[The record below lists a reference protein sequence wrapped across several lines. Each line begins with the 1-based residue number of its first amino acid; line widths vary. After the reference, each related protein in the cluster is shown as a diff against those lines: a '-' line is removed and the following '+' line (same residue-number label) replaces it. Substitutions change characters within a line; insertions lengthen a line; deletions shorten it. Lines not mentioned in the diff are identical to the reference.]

1 MDVNEEQLP
10 PSTRN
15 YFLTKTETIPENLIL
30 FKDINMKISNQNPCN
45 YDLVYFQITN
55 KPSDHTF
62 SNIDIMGENEFQ
74 EQITLATFY
83 KQSNETFGITEILT
97 NSTYLNKM
105 KLKVILRD
113 NPNVLYSYYS
123 NAEESLQWILDISI
137 YIDKD
142 FLLHL
147 YDTEKIPKF
156 LFKIIKENTEKYPNT
171 FNHTK
176 ITTNNS
182 FYSNNQL
189 NKTYKRNQYEYQ
201 KNNVDWMIQHEY
213 NIANDK
219 TYDTFKLPIDYYV
232 YTIPDINIKLISD
245 NEGKILNMDSHNTS
259 IELKGGVLCDEV
271 GLGKT
276 FSMLSLVA
284 EQLEPN
290 NPPTLIICPP
300 RLCAQWIEEMNNTF
314 DFKCKLIRDIRQ
326 FRKCSVEEYNKFDIV
341 ILSYNFILG
350 KSYKTLLEEEPD
362 KNTFLHNF
370 MWERV
375 ILDEGHEY
383 INNNRKKTS
392 QIMSDYLKTVDSK
405 YKWICSGTP
414 FHNSTSF
421 ENIISYVSNIEYNK
435 ELRHETENVINMF
448 FRKNT
453 KESVGEQVSIPKPII
468 TTEFLNMTPLERMIY
483 DSALGDKDKKIEL
496 CNHIM
501 VSDEHITILGNKPMS
516 LEEIHEK
523 MTVDCKNKM
532 EKYTKRQ
539 TNLENELNNLH
550 TNPIENMNIIEEKTA
565 KLEETKAKLKEA
577 TAKYNIFSDLENK
590 IKEEECCPIC
600 MEELDGLT
608 KTLTPC
614 GHLFCSQCINE
625 VHEHSHNSK
634 IKCAMCRFKYDVTES
649 VVIKNEVNEVNEV
662 NEEEEKTG
670 PKLGTK
676 IDHLIK
682 TVKGIIEEDNT
693 KKIIVFS
700 QWDNMLKLIS
710 KIFTEYDISHI
721 FVNGSINTVS
731 AKIRKFKI
739 QNDINVVLMSSD
751 KSPSGLNLTEATTII
766 LLDTLNTSKEESQII
781 EEQAIGRAVRIGQT
795 EKVNVKRFIMRNTV
809 EHDYYVRNIET

>member
-1 MDVNEEQLP
+1 MEIDQSENL
-10 PSTRN
+10 PSTRD
-15 YFLTKTETIPENLIL
+15 YFLTKNEIIPENLIL
-30 FKDINMKISNQNPCN
+30 FKDITMKIRNQNPCN
-45 YDLVYFQITN
+45 YNLVYFQITN
-55 KPSDHTF
+55 KPSCSSY
-62 SNIDIMGENEFQ
+62 SNIDIMGENEFL
-74 EQITLATFY
+74 EQISLATFY
-83 KQSNETFGITEILT
+83 RQSNETFGITEILT

-113 NPNVLYSYYS
+113 NPNVLYSYS
-123 NAEESLQWILDISI
+123 NSMGESLQWTLDISI
-137 YIDKD
+137 YMDKD
-142 FLLHL
+142 FLLQL
-147 YDTEKIPKF
+147 YETEKIPKF
-156 LFKIIKENTEKYPNT
+156 LFKIIKENTEKYSELL
-171 FNHTK
+171 NHTS

-189 NKTYKRNQYEYQ
+189 NKIYKRNQYEYQ
-201 KNNVDWMIQHEY
+201 KNNIDWMIQQEY
-213 NIANDK
+213 NIANNK
-219 TYDTFKLPIDYYV
+219 LYDTFRLPVDNYV
-232 YTIPDINIKLISD
+232 YTIPDINIKLITD
-245 NEGKILNMDSHNTS
+245 NEGYILNMDSHNTS
-259 IELKGGVLCDEV
+259 IKLNGGILCDEV

-284 EQLEPN
+284 EQLESN

-300 RLCAQWIEEMNNTF
+300 RLCIQWIEEMNNTY
-314 DFKCKLIRDIRQ
+314 DFKYKLIRDIRQ
-326 FRKCSVEEYNKFDIV
+326 FRKCTIEEYNANDII
-341 ILSYNFILG
+341 ILSYNFILS
-350 KSYKTLLEEEPD
+350 KSYQTLLEEEPN

-392 QIMSDYLKTVDSK
+392 QAMSDYLKTIDSK
-405 YKWICSGTP
+405 YRWICSGTP
-414 FHNSTSF
+414 FHNNSSF
-421 ENIISYVSNIEYNK
+421 ENIISYVSDLKYDK
-435 ELRHETENVINMF
+435 ELRHEKENIINMF

-453 KESVGEQVSIPKPII
+453 KDSVGEQVSIPKPII
-468 TTEFLNMTPLERMIY
+468 TTEFLNMSPLERMIY
-483 DSALGDKDKKIEL
+483 DSALGNNEKKIEL

-501 VSDEHITILGNKPMS
+501 VSDEHINILGNKPMS

-523 MTVDCKNKM
+523 LTVDCEKKM
-532 EKYTKRQ
+532 EKYKKRQ

-550 TNPIENMNIIEEKTA
+550 TNPIENMSKIEEKTA
-565 KLEETKAKLKEA
+565 KLEETKIKLKES

-634 IKCAMCRFKYDVTES
+634 IKCAMCRFKYDVTET
-649 VVIKNEVNEVNEV
+649 VVIKNEV

-670 PKLGTK
+670 PTLGTK

-682 TVKGIIEEDNT
+682 TVKGIVEEDNT

-795 EKVNVKRFIMRNTV
+795 EQVNVKRFIMRNTV

>member
-1 MDVNEEQLP
+1 MEVNEEQLP

-30 FKDINMKISNQNPCN
+30 FKDITMKIRNENPCN

-55 KPSDHTF
+55 KSSSSSF

-74 EQITLATFY
+74 EQISLATFY
-83 KQSNETFGITEILT
+83 RQSNETFGITEILT

-105 KLKVILRD
+105 KLKIILRD
-113 NPNVLYSYYS
+113 NPSVLYSYS
-123 NAEESLQWILDISI
+123 NEIGESLQWTLDISI

-147 YDTEKIPKF
+147 YETEKIPKF
-156 LFKIIKENTEKYPNT
+156 LFKIIKENTENYSGT
-171 FNHTK
+171 LNHTS

-201 KNNVDWMIQHEY
+201 KNNIDWMIQQEY
-213 NIANDK
+213 NIANNK
-219 TYDTFKLPIDYYV
+219 LYNTYKLPIDNYV
-232 YTIPDINIKLISD
+232 YTIPDINVKLITD
-245 NEGKILNMDSHNTS
+245 KTGYILNMDSHNTS
-259 IELKGGVLCDEV
+259 IKINGGVLCDEV

-276 FSMLSLVA
+276 FSMLSLVV
-284 EQLEPN
+284 EQLGPN

-300 RLCAQWIEEMNNTF
+300 RLCMQWIEEMNNTYE
-314 DFKCKLIRDIRQ
+314 FKYKLIRDIRQ
-326 FRKCSVEEYNKFDIV
+326 FRKCTVEEYNKFDIV
-341 ILSYNFILG
+341 ILSYNFILS
-350 KSYKTLLEEEPD
+350 KSYQTLLENEPD

-370 MWERV
+370 KWERV

-392 QIMSDYLKTVDSK
+392 QAMSDYLKTIDSK
-405 YKWICSGTP
+405 YRWICSGTP
-414 FHNSTSF
+414 FHNDSSF
-421 ENIISYVSNIEYNK
+421 ENIISYISDLEYDK
-435 ELRHETENVINMF
+435 ELRHEKENIINMF

-453 KESVGEQVSIPKPII
+453 KESVGEQVSIPKPVI

-483 DSALGDKDKKIEL
+483 DSALGDNDKKIEL

-501 VSDEHITILGNKPMS
+501 VSDEHINILGNKPMS

-550 TNPIENMNIIEEKTA
+550 TNSIENMNIIEEKTA
-565 KLEETKAKLKEA
+565 KLEETKIKLKEA

-625 VHEHSHNSK
+625 LHGLSHNSK
-634 IKCAMCRFKYDVTES
+634 IKCAMCRFKYDVTET
-649 VVIKNEVNEVNEV
+649 VVIKNEV

-670 PKLGTK
+670 PTLGTK

-682 TVKGIIEEDNT
+682 TVKGIVEEDNT

-710 KIFTEYDISHI
+710 KIFTEYEINHI
-721 FVNGSINTVS
+721 FLNGSINTVS

-795 EKVNVKRFIMRNTV
+795 EQVNVKRFIMRNTV

>member
-1 MDVNEEQLP
+1 MDVMEEHIP
-10 PSTRN
+10 SSTRN
-15 YFLTKTETIPENLIL
+15 YFLTKSEQIPDNLIL
-30 FKDINMKISNQNPCN
+30 FKNITMTIRNSNPCN
-45 YDLVYFQITN
+45 YDLVYFHITN
-55 KPSDHTF
+55 KSGDYTY

-74 EQITLATFY
+74 EQISLATFY
-83 KQSNETFGITEILT
+83 KTSNETFGITEILT

-113 NPNVLYSYYS
+113 NPIVTYGFNDI
-123 NAEESLQWILDISI
+123 ESLQWKLDISI
-137 YIDKD
+137 YMDKD

-147 YDTEKIPKF
+147 YDNEKIPKF
-156 LFKIIKENTEKYPNT
+156 LFKIIKDNAEQYPNSFSHKSINT
-171 FNHTK
+171 D
-176 ITTNNS
+176 NS

-189 NKTYKRNQYEYQ
+189 NKTYKRGQYEYQ
-201 KNNVDWMIQHEY
+201 KNNVDWMIQHEF
-213 NIANDK
+213 NIANNK
-219 TYDTFKLPIDYYV
+219 SYDTYKLPVDNYV
-232 YTIPDINIKLISD
+232 YTIPDINIILISD
-245 NEGKILNMDSHNTS
+245 VEGKILNMDTQNMS
-259 IELKGGVLCDEV
+259 IVLKGGVLCDEV

-276 FSMLSLVA
+276 LSMLSLVA
-284 EQLEPN
+284 EQLKPT

-300 RLCAQWIEEMNNTF
+300 RLCTQWIEEMNNTY

-326 FRKCSVEEYNKFDIV
+326 FRKCTLEYYNEFDII
-341 ILSYNFILG
+341 ILSYNFILS
-350 KSYKTLLEEEPD
+350 KSYQTLLETEPE
-362 KNTFLHNF
+362 KNTLLHNF
-370 MWERV
+370 RWERV

-392 QIMSDYLKTVDSK
+392 QNMSNYLKNINSK
-405 YKWICSGTP
+405 YRWLCSGTP
-414 FHNSTSF
+414 FHNITSF
-421 ENIISYVSNIEYNK
+421 ENVISYVSNIEYDK

-468 TTEFLNMTPLERMIY
+468 TTEFLNMSPLERMIY
-483 DSALGDKDKKIEL
+483 DSALGDNDKKIEL

-501 VSDEHITILGNKPMS
+501 VSDEHISILGNKPMS

-523 MTVDCKNKM
+523 LAVDSKIKI
-532 EKYTKRQ
+532 EKYSKRQ
-539 TNLENELNNLH
+539 EILTEQLEKLH
-550 TNPIENMNIIEEKTA
+550 TNPIENMSIIEEKTI
-565 KLEETKAKLKEA
+565 KLEETKIKLKES
-577 TAKYNIFSDLENK
+577 TAKYNIFNDLENK

-600 MEELDGLT
+600 MEDLDGLT

-614 GHLFCSQCINE
+614 GHLFCSQCIYD
-625 VHEHSHNSK
+625 VHNHSNVINNSTK
-634 IKCAMCRFKYDVTES
+634 IKCAMCRHKYNISET
-649 VVIKNEVNEVNEV
+649 VVIKNDVNEDD
-662 NEEEEKTG
+662 EKSG
-670 PKLGTK
+670 PTLGTK

-682 TVKGIIEEDNT
+682 TVKGIVEEDNT

-710 KIFTEYDISHI
+710 KIFTEYEINHI
-721 FVNGSINTVS
+721 FLNGSINTVS
-731 AKIRKFKI
+731 SKIRKFKI

-795 EKVNVKRFIMRNTV
+795 EQVNVKRFIMRNTV
-809 EHDYYVRNIET
+809 EHDYYVRNIEA

>member
-1 MDVNEEQLP
+1 MESNQNEVIP
-10 PSTRN
+10 YTRD
-15 YFLTKTETIPENLIL
+15 YFLIKNEPIPENLIL
-30 FKDINMKISNQNPCN
+30 FKDITMTIRNANPCN
-45 YDLVYFQITN
+45 YELVYFQITDKTVGQN
-55 KPSDHTF
+55 F

-74 EQITLATFY
+74 EQISLATFY
-83 KQSNETFGITEILT
+83 KMSNETFGITEILT
-97 NSTYLNKM
+97 NSTYINKM
-105 KLKVILRD
+105 KLKVTLQD
-113 NPNVLYSYYS
+113 NPEVIYNYDNS
-123 NAEESLQWILDISI
+123 ESLIWKLDISI
-137 YIDKD
+137 YMDKD

-147 YDTEKIPKF
+147 YDNEKIPKF
-156 LFKIIKENTEKYPNT
+156 LFKIIKDNAEKYPNS
-171 FNHTK
+171 FNHK
-176 ITTNNS
+176 SINTNNS
-182 FYSNNQL
+182 FYSSNQL
-189 NKTYKRNQYEYQ
+189 NKIYKRKQYDYQ
-201 KNNVDWMIQHEY
+201 KNNVDWMIQHEF
-213 NIANDK
+213 NIANNK
-219 TYDTFKLPIDYYV
+219 LYDTYKLPVDNYV
-232 YTIPDINIKLISD
+232 YTIPEINIKLISD
-245 NEGKILNMDSHNTS
+245 VEGKILNMDTQNIS
-259 IELKGGVLCDEV
+259 IKLKGGVLCDEV

-284 EQLEPN
+284 EQLEPS

-300 RLCAQWIEEMNNTF
+300 RLCTQWIEEMNNTY

-326 FRKCSVEEYNKFDIV
+326 FRKCSIEYYNEYDII

-350 KSYKTLLEEEPD
+350 KGYQTLVETEPE
-362 KNTFLHNF
+362 KNTLLHNF
-370 MWERV
+370 IWERI

-392 QIMSDYLKTVDSK
+392 QNMSSYLQSINSK
-405 YKWICSGTP
+405 YRWICSGTP
-414 FHNSTSF
+414 FHNINSF
-421 ENIISYVSNIEYNK
+421 ENVIDYVSNIEYDK

-483 DSALGDKDKKIEL
+483 DSALGDSNKKIEL

-501 VSDEHITILGNKPMS
+501 VSDEHINILGNKPMS

-523 MTVDCKNKM
+523 LTVDCNRKI

-539 TNLENELNNLH
+539 EKLTEQLEKLH
-550 TNPIENMNIIEEKTA
+550 TNPIENVDIIEEKIA
-565 KLEETKAKLKEA
+565 KLEETKIKLKES
-577 TAKYNIFSDLENK
+577 TAKYNIFNDLENK

-600 MEELDGLT
+600 MEDLDGLT

-614 GHLFCSQCINE
+614 GHLFCSQCIFD
-625 VHEHSHNSK
+625 VHNHSNNSSK
-634 IKCAMCRFKYDVTES
+634 IKCAMCRYKYDISET
-649 VVIKNEVNEVNEV
+649 VVIKNDV
-662 NEEEEKTG
+662 NEEEEELG

-710 KIFTEYDISHI
+710 KIFTEYEINHI
-721 FVNGSINTVS
+721 FLNGSINTVS

-751 KSPSGLNLTEATTII
+751 KSPSGLNLTEASTII

-795 EKVNVKRFIMRNTV
+795 EQVNVKRFIMRNTV
-809 EHDYYVRNIET
+809 EHDYYVRNIEE

>member
-1 MDVNEEQLP
+1 MDVNEAENP

-15 YFLTKTETIPENLIL
+15 YFLTKSETVPENLIL
-30 FKDINMKISNQNPCN
+30 FKDITMIISNANPCN

-55 KPSDHTF
+55 NTSNHYRY
-62 SNIDIMGENEFQ
+62 SNINIMGENEFQ
-74 EQITLATFY
+74 ELICLATFY
-83 KQSNETFGITEILT
+83 KTSNETFGITEILT

-105 KLKVILRD
+105 KLKVTLQD
-113 NPNVLYSYYS
+113 NPRVLYHYDNS
-123 NAEESLQWILDISI
+123 ESLQWKLDISI

-156 LFKIIKENTEKYPNT
+156 LFKIIKENTEKYSKT
-171 FNHTK
+171 LNHTS

-201 KNNVDWMIQHEY
+201 KNNIDWMIQQEF
-213 NIANDK
+213 NIANNK
-219 TYDTFKLPIDYYV
+219 LYNTYKLPIDNYV
-232 YTIPDINIKLISD
+232 YTIPDINVKLITD
-245 NEGKILNMDSHNTS
+245 NEGHILNMDSHNTS
-259 IELKGGVLCDEV
+259 IKLNGGVLCDEV

-284 EQLEPN
+284 EQLEPDN
-290 NPPTLIICPP
+290 SPTLIICPP
-300 RLCAQWIEEMNNTF
+300 RLCMQWIEEMINTYEF
-314 DFKCKLIRDIRQ
+314 NYKLIRDIRQ
-326 FRKCSVEEYNKFDIV
+326 FRKCTVEEYNKFDIV
-341 ILSYNFILG
+341 ILSYNFILS
-350 KSYKTLLEEEPD
+350 KSYQTLLENEPD

-370 MWERV
+370 KWERV

-392 QIMSDYLKTVDSK
+392 QVMSDYLKTIDSK
-405 YKWICSGTP
+405 YRWICSGTP
-414 FHNSTSF
+414 FHNDSSF
-421 ENIISYVSNIEYNK
+421 ENIISYVCDLEFNK
-435 ELRHETENVINMF
+435 ELRHEKENIINMF

-453 KESVGEQVSIPKPII
+453 KESVGEQVSIPKPVI

-483 DSALGDKDKKIEL
+483 DSALGDNDKKIEL

-501 VSDEHITILGNKPMS
+501 VSDEHINILGNKPMS

-532 EKYTKRQ
+532 EKYTKRKE
-539 TNLENELNNLH
+539 NLTEQLEKLH
-550 TNPIENMNIIEEKTA
+550 THPIENMDIIEEKIA
-565 KLEETKAKLKEA
+565 KLEETKIKLKES
-577 TAKYNIFSDLENK
+577 TAKYNIFNDLENK

-600 MEELDGLT
+600 MEDLDGLT

-614 GHLFCSQCINE
+614 GHLFCSQCIND
-625 VHEHSHNSK
+625 VHNHSNSSSK
-634 IKCAMCRFKYDVTES
+634 IKCAMCRHKYDISET
-649 VVIKNEVNEVNEV
+649 VVIKNEVNEDD
-662 NEEEEKTG
+662 EKSG
-670 PKLGTK
+670 PTLGTK

-682 TVKGIIEEDNT
+682 TVKGIVEEDNT

-710 KIFTEYDISHI
+710 KIFTEYEINHI
-721 FVNGSINTVS
+721 FLNGSINTVS

-795 EKVNVKRFIMRNTV
+795 EQVNVKRFIMRNTV

>member
-1 MDVNEEQLP
+1 MEVNEEQNP
-10 PSTRN
+10 PSTSN

-30 FKDINMKISNQNPCN
+30 FKDITMRIRNQNPCN

-55 KPSDHTF
+55 KPTSSSY
-62 SNIDIMGENEFQ
+62 SNIDIMAENQFQ
-74 EQITLATFY
+74 EQISLATFY
-83 KQSNETFGITEILT
+83 RHSNETFGITEILT

-105 KLKVILRD
+105 KMKVILRD
-113 NPNVLYSYYS
+113 NPTVIYSYS
-123 NAEESLQWILDISI
+123 NANGESLQWTLDISI

-147 YDTEKIPKF
+147 YETEKIPKF
-156 LFKIIKENTEKYPNT
+156 LFKIIKENTEKYPNPL
-171 FNHTK
+171 NHTS

-201 KNNVDWMIQHEY
+201 KNNIDWMIQQEY
-213 NIANDK
+213 NIVNNK
-219 TYDTFKLPIDYYV
+219 LYNTFRLPVDNYV
-232 YTIPDINIKLISD
+232 YTIPDINVKLITD
-245 NEGKILNMDSHNTS
+245 NEGYILNMDSHNTS
-259 IELKGGVLCDEV
+259 IKLNGGVLCDEV

-284 EQLEPN
+284 EQLEPS

-300 RLCAQWIEEMNNTF
+300 RLCTQWIEEMNKTY
-314 DFKCKLIRDIRQ
+314 DFKYKLIRDIRQ
-326 FRKCSVEEYNKFDIV
+326 FRKCSTEEYNANDIV
-341 ILSYNFILG
+341 ILSYNFILS
-350 KSYKTLLEEEPD
+350 KSYQTLLEEETD
-362 KNTFLHNF
+362 KNTLLHNF
-370 MWERV
+370 KWERV

-392 QIMSDYLKTVDSK
+392 QIMSDYLKTIDSK
-405 YKWICSGTP
+405 YRWICSGTP
-414 FHNSTSF
+414 FHNDSSF
-421 ENIISYVSNIEYNK
+421 ENIISYVSDLEYDK
-435 ELRHETENVINMF
+435 ELRHEKENIINMF

-453 KESVGEQVSIPKPII
+453 KDSVGEQVSIPKPII

-501 VSDEHITILGNKPMS
+501 VSDEHINILGNKPMS

-523 MTVDCKNKM
+523 MTVDCKKKM

-565 KLEETKAKLKEA
+565 KLEETKIKLKEA

-625 VHEHSHNSK
+625 LHEHSHNSK
-634 IKCAMCRFKYDVTES
+634 IKCAMCRFKYDVTET
-649 VVIKNEVNEVNEV
+649 VVIKNEV

-670 PKLGTK
+670 PTLGTK

-682 TVKGIIEEDNT
+682 TVKGIVEEDNT

-795 EKVNVKRFIMRNTV
+795 EQVNVKRFIMRNTV

>member
-1 MDVNEEQLP
+1 MEINEEQQP

-30 FKDINMKISNQNPCN
+30 FKDITMKIRNQNPCN

-55 KPSDHTF
+55 KATSSSF
-62 SNIDIMGENEFQ
+62 SNIDIMGENQFQ
-74 EQITLATFY
+74 EQISLATFY
-83 KQSNETFGITEILT
+83 RQSNETFGITEILT

-113 NPNVLYSYYS
+113 NPNVIYSYS
-123 NAEESLQWILDISI
+123 NTDEYVQWTLDISI
-137 YIDKD
+137 YMDKD

-147 YDTEKIPKF
+147 YETEKIPKF
-156 LFKIIKENTEKYPNT
+156 LFKIIKENTENYSGT
-171 FNHTK
+171 LNHTS

-189 NKTYKRNQYEYQ
+189 NKIYKRNQYEYQ
-201 KNNVDWMIQHEY
+201 KNNIDWMIQQEY
-213 NIANDK
+213 NITNTK
-219 TYDTFKLPIDYYV
+219 LYNTFRLPVDNYV
-232 YTIPDINIKLISD
+232 YTIPDINVKLITD
-245 NEGKILNMDSHNTS
+245 NEGYILNMDSHNIS
-259 IELKGGVLCDEV
+259 IKLNGGVLCDEV

-284 EQLEPN
+284 EQLEPS

-300 RLCAQWIEEMNNTF
+300 RLCTQWIEEMNKTY
-314 DFKCKLIRDIRQ
+314 DFKYKLIRDIRQ
-326 FRKCSVEEYNKFDIV
+326 FRKCSTEEYNANDIV
-341 ILSYNFILG
+341 ILSYNFILS
-350 KSYKTLLEEEPD
+350 KSYQTLLEEEPD
-362 KNTFLHNF
+362 KNTLLHNF
-370 MWERV
+370 KWERI

-392 QIMSDYLKTVDSK
+392 QAMSDYLKTIDSK
-405 YKWICSGTP
+405 YRWICSGTP
-414 FHNSTSF
+414 FHNDSSF
-421 ENIISYVSNIEYNK
+421 ENIISYISDLEYNK
-435 ELRHETENVINMF
+435 ELRHEKENIINMF

-453 KESVGEQVSIPKPII
+453 KDSVGEQVSIPKPII

-483 DSALGDKDKKIEL
+483 DSALGDNDKKIEL

-501 VSDEHITILGNKPMS
+501 VSDEHINILGNKPMS

-523 MTVDCKNKM
+523 MTVDCEKKM

-539 TNLENELNNLH
+539 TNLDNELNNLH

-565 KLEETKAKLKEA
+565 KLEETKIKLKEA

-625 VHEHSHNSK
+625 LHEHSHNSK
-634 IKCAMCRFKYDVTES
+634 IKCAMCRFKYDVTET
-649 VVIKNEVNEVNEV
+649 VVIKNEV

-670 PKLGTK
+670 PTLGTK

-682 TVKGIIEEDNT
+682 TVKGIVEEDNT

-795 EKVNVKRFIMRNTV
+795 EQVNVKRFIMRNTV

>member
-1 MDVNEEQLP
+1 MESNQNEVIP
-10 PSTRN
+10 YTRD
-15 YFLTKTETIPENLIL
+15 YFLIKNEPIPENLIL
-30 FKDINMKISNQNPCN
+30 FKDITMTIRNANPCN
-45 YDLVYFQITN
+45 YELVYFQITDKTVGQN
-55 KPSDHTF
+55 F

-74 EQITLATFY
+74 EQISLATFY
-83 KQSNETFGITEILT
+83 KMSNETFGITEILT
-97 NSTYLNKM
+97 NSTYINKM
-105 KLKVILRD
+105 KLKVTLQD
-113 NPNVLYSYYS
+113 NPEVIYNYDNS
-123 NAEESLQWILDISI
+123 ESLIWKLDISI
-137 YIDKD
+137 YMDKD

-147 YDTEKIPKF
+147 YDNEKIPKF
-156 LFKIIKENTEKYPNT
+156 LFKIIKDNAEKYPNS
-171 FNHTK
+171 FNHK
-176 ITTNNS
+176 SINTNNS
-182 FYSNNQL
+182 FYSSNQL
-189 NKTYKRNQYEYQ
+189 NKIYKRKQYDYQ
-201 KNNVDWMIQHEY
+201 KNNVDWMIQHEF
-213 NIANDK
+213 NIANNK
-219 TYDTFKLPIDYYV
+219 LYDTYKLPVDNYV
-232 YTIPDINIKLISD
+232 YTIPEINIKLISD
-245 NEGKILNMDSHNTS
+245 VEGKILNMDTQNIS
-259 IELKGGVLCDEV
+259 IKLKGGVLCDEV

-300 RLCAQWIEEMNNTF
+300 RLCTQWIEEINNTY

-326 FRKCSVEEYNKFDIV
+326 FRKCSIEHYNEYDII

-350 KSYKTLLEEEPD
+350 KGYQTLVETEPE
-362 KNTFLHNF
+362 KNTLLHNF
-370 MWERV
+370 IWERI

-392 QIMSDYLKTVDSK
+392 QNMSSYLQSINSK
-405 YKWICSGTP
+405 YRWICSGTP
-414 FHNSTSF
+414 FHNINSF
-421 ENIISYVSNIEYNK
+421 ENVIDYVSNIEYDK

-483 DSALGDKDKKIEL
+483 DSALGDSNKKIEL

-501 VSDEHITILGNKPMS
+501 VSDEHINILGNKPMS

-523 MTVDCKNKM
+523 LTVDCNRKI

-539 TNLENELNNLH
+539 EKLTEQLEKLH
-550 TNPIENMNIIEEKTA
+550 TNPIENVDIIEEKIA
-565 KLEETKAKLKEA
+565 KLEETKLKLKEA
-577 TAKYNIFSDLENK
+577 NAKYNIFNDLENK

-600 MEELDGLT
+600 MEDLDGLT

-614 GHLFCSQCINE
+614 GHLFCSQCIYD
-625 VHEHSHNSK
+625 VHNHSNNNSK
-634 IKCAMCRFKYDVTES
+634 IKCAMCRYKYDISET
-649 VVIKNEVNEVNEV
+649 VVIKNDV
-662 NEEEEKTG
+662 NEEEELG

-710 KIFTEYDISHI
+710 KIFTEYEINHI
-721 FVNGSINTVS
+721 FLNGSINTVS

-751 KSPSGLNLTEATTII
+751 KSPSGLNLTEASTII

-795 EKVNVKRFIMRNTV
+795 EQVKVKRFIMRNTI
-809 EHDYYVRNIET
+809 EHDYYVRNIEE

>member
-1 MDVNEEQLP
+1 MESNQNEVIP
-10 PSTRN
+10 YTRD
-15 YFLTKTETIPENLIL
+15 YFLIKNEPIPENLIL
-30 FKDINMKISNQNPCN
+30 FKDITMTIRNANPCN
-45 YDLVYFQITN
+45 YELVYFQITDKTVGQN
-55 KPSDHTF
+55 F

-74 EQITLATFY
+74 EQISLATFY
-83 KQSNETFGITEILT
+83 KMSNETFGITEILT
-97 NSTYLNKM
+97 NSTYINKM
-105 KLKVILRD
+105 KLKVTLQD
-113 NPNVLYSYYS
+113 NPEVIYNYDNS
-123 NAEESLQWILDISI
+123 ESLIWKLDISI
-137 YIDKD
+137 YMDKD

-147 YDTEKIPKF
+147 YDNEKIPKF
-156 LFKIIKENTEKYPNT
+156 LFKIIKDNAEKYPNS
-171 FNHTK
+171 FNHK
-176 ITTNNS
+176 SINTNNS
-182 FYSNNQL
+182 FYSSNQL
-189 NKTYKRNQYEYQ
+189 NKIYKRKQYDYQ
-201 KNNVDWMIQHEY
+201 KNNVDWMIQHEF
-213 NIANDK
+213 NIANNK
-219 TYDTFKLPIDYYV
+219 LYDTYKLPVDNYV
-232 YTIPDINIKLISD
+232 YTIPEINIKLISD
-245 NEGKILNMDSHNTS
+245 VEGKILNMDTQNIS
-259 IELKGGVLCDEV
+259 IKLKGGVLCDEV

-284 EQLEPN
+284 EQLEPS

-300 RLCAQWIEEMNNTF
+300 RLCTQWIEEMNNTY

-326 FRKCSVEEYNKFDIV
+326 FRKCSIEHYNEYDII

-350 KSYKTLLEEEPD
+350 KGYQTLVETEPE
-362 KNTFLHNF
+362 KNTLLHNF
-370 MWERV
+370 IWERI

-392 QIMSDYLKTVDSK
+392 QNMSSYLQSINSK
-405 YKWICSGTP
+405 YRWICSGTP
-414 FHNSTSF
+414 FHNINSF
-421 ENIISYVSNIEYNK
+421 ENVIDYVSNIEYDK

-483 DSALGDKDKKIEL
+483 DSALGDSNKKIEL

-501 VSDEHITILGNKPMS
+501 VSDEHINILGNKPMS

-523 MTVDCKNKM
+523 LTVDCNRKI

-539 TNLENELNNLH
+539 EKLTEQLEKLH
-550 TNPIENMNIIEEKTA
+550 TNPIENVDIIEEKIA
-565 KLEETKAKLKEA
+565 KLEETKIKLKES
-577 TAKYNIFSDLENK
+577 TAKYNIFNDLENK

-600 MEELDGLT
+600 MEDLDGLT

-614 GHLFCSQCINE
+614 GHLFCSQCIFD
-625 VHEHSHNSK
+625 VHNHSNNSSK
-634 IKCAMCRFKYDVTES
+634 IKCAMCRYKYDISET
-649 VVIKNEVNEVNEV
+649 VVIKNDV
-662 NEEEEKTG
+662 NEEEEELG

-710 KIFTEYDISHI
+710 KIFTEYEINHI
-721 FVNGSINTVS
+721 FLNGSINTVS

-751 KSPSGLNLTEATTII
+751 KSPSGLNLTEASTII

-795 EKVNVKRFIMRNTV
+795 EQVNVKRFIMRNTV
-809 EHDYYVRNIET
+809 EHDYYVRNIEE

>member
-1 MDVNEEQLP
+1 MESNQNEVIP
-10 PSTRN
+10 YTRD
-15 YFLTKTETIPENLIL
+15 YFLIKNEPIPENLIL
-30 FKDINMKISNQNPCN
+30 FKDITMTIRNANPCN
-45 YDLVYFQITN
+45 YELVYFQITDKTVGQN
-55 KPSDHTF
+55 F

-74 EQITLATFY
+74 EQISLATFY
-83 KQSNETFGITEILT
+83 KMSNETFGISEILT
-97 NSTYLNKM
+97 NSTYINKM
-105 KLKVILRD
+105 KLKVTLQD
-113 NPNVLYSYYS
+113 NPEVIYNYDNS
-123 NAEESLQWILDISI
+123 ESLIWKLDISI
-137 YIDKD
+137 YMDKD

-147 YDTEKIPKF
+147 YDNEKIPKF
-156 LFKIIKENTEKYPNT
+156 LFKIIKDNAEKYPNS
-171 FNHTK
+171 FNHK
-176 ITTNNS
+176 SINTNNS
-182 FYSNNQL
+182 FYSSNQL
-189 NKTYKRNQYEYQ
+189 NKIYKRKQYDYQ
-201 KNNVDWMIQHEY
+201 KNNVDWMIQHEF
-213 NIANDK
+213 NIANNK
-219 TYDTFKLPIDYYV
+219 LYDTYKLPVDNYV
-232 YTIPDINIKLISD
+232 YTIPEINIKLISD
-245 NEGKILNMDSHNTS
+245 VEGKILNMDTQNIS
-259 IELKGGVLCDEV
+259 IKLKGGVLCDEV

-300 RLCAQWIEEMNNTF
+300 RLCTQWIEEMNNTY

-326 FRKCSVEEYNKFDIV
+326 FRKCSIEYYNEYDII

-350 KSYKTLLEEEPD
+350 KGYQTLVETEPE
-362 KNTFLHNF
+362 KNTLLHNF
-370 MWERV
+370 IWERI

-392 QIMSDYLKTVDSK
+392 QNMSSYLQSINSK
-405 YKWICSGTP
+405 YRWICSGTP
-414 FHNSTSF
+414 FHNINSF
-421 ENIISYVSNIEYNK
+421 ENVIDYVSNIEYDK

-483 DSALGDKDKKIEL
+483 DSALGDSNKKIEL

-501 VSDEHITILGNKPMS
+501 VSDEHINILGNKPMS

-523 MTVDCKNKM
+523 LTVDCNRKI

-539 TNLENELNNLH
+539 EKLTEQLEKLH
-550 TNPIENMNIIEEKTA
+550 TNPIENVDIIEEKIA
-565 KLEETKAKLKEA
+565 KLEETKLKLKEA
-577 TAKYNIFSDLENK
+577 NAKYNIFNDLENK

-600 MEELDGLT
+600 MEDLDGLT

-614 GHLFCSQCINE
+614 GHLFCSQCIFD
-625 VHEHSHNSK
+625 VHNHSNNSSK
-634 IKCAMCRFKYDVTES
+634 IKCAMCRYKYDISET
-649 VVIKNEVNEVNEV
+649 VVIKNDV
-662 NEEEEKTG
+662 NEEEEELG

-710 KIFTEYDISHI
+710 KIFTEYEINHI
-721 FVNGSINTVS
+721 FLNGSINTVS

-795 EKVNVKRFIMRNTV
+795 EQVNVKRFIMRNTV
-809 EHDYYVRNIET
+809 EHDYYVRNIEA

>member
-1 MDVNEEQLP
+1 MEVIEESIP

-15 YFLTKTETIPENLIL
+15 YFLTKIEPIPDNLIL
-30 FKDINMKISNQNPCN
+30 FKDITMIISNANPCN

-55 KPSDHTF
+55 NNSNHYTY
-62 SNIDIMGENEFQ
+62 SNINIMGENEFQ
-74 EQITLATFY
+74 EQICLATFY
-83 KQSNETFGITEILT
+83 KTSNETFGITEILT

-113 NPNVLYSYYS
+113 NPRVLYHNDNS
-123 NAEESLQWILDISI
+123 ESLQWKLDISI
-137 YIDKD
+137 YMDKD

-147 YDTEKIPKF
+147 YDNEKIPKF
-156 LFKIIKENTEKYPNT
+156 LFKIIKDNAEKYPNS
-171 FNHTK
+171 FNHTT
-176 ITTNNS
+176 ITTQNS

-189 NKTYKRNQYEYQ
+189 NKIYKREQYEYQ
-201 KNNVDWMIQHEY
+201 KNNVDWMIQHEF
-213 NIANDK
+213 NIANNK
-219 TYDTFKLPIDYYV
+219 SYDTYKLPIDNYV
-232 YTIPDINIKLISD
+232 YTIPDINIKLIS
-245 NEGKILNMDSHNTS
+245 NSEGKILNMDTQNMS
-259 IELKGGVLCDEV
+259 IVLKGGVLCDEV

-300 RLCAQWIEEMNNTF
+300 RLCTQWIEEINNTY

-326 FRKCSVEEYNKFDIV
+326 FRKCSIEYYNEYDII

-350 KSYKTLLEEEPD
+350 KGYQTLVETEPE
-362 KNTFLHNF
+362 KNTLLHNF
-370 MWERV
+370 IWERI

-392 QIMSDYLKTVDSK
+392 QNMSSYLQSINSK
-405 YKWICSGTP
+405 YRWICSGTP
-414 FHNSTSF
+414 FHNINSF
-421 ENIISYVSNIEYNK
+421 ENVIDYVSNIEYDK

-483 DSALGDKDKKIEL
+483 DSALGDSNKKIEL

-501 VSDEHITILGNKPMS
+501 VSDEHINILGNKPMS

-523 MTVDCKNKM
+523 LTVDCNRKI

-539 TNLENELNNLH
+539 EKLTEQLEKLH
-550 TNPIENMNIIEEKTA
+550 TNPIENVDIIEEKIA
-565 KLEETKAKLKEA
+565 KLEETKIKLKES
-577 TAKYNIFSDLENK
+577 TAKYNIFNDLENK

-600 MEELDGLT
+600 MEDLDGLT

-614 GHLFCSQCINE
+614 GHLFCSQCIFD
-625 VHEHSHNSK
+625 VHNHSNNSSK
-634 IKCAMCRFKYDVTES
+634 IKCAMCRYKYDISET
-649 VVIKNEVNEVNEV
+649 VVIKNDV
-662 NEEEEKTG
+662 NEEEEELG

-710 KIFTEYDISHI
+710 KIFTEYEINHI
-721 FVNGSINTVS
+721 FLNGSINTVS

-751 KSPSGLNLTEATTII
+751 KSPSGLNLTEASTII

-795 EKVNVKRFIMRNTV
+795 EQVNVKRFIMRNTV
-809 EHDYYVRNIET
+809 EHDYYVRNIEA

>member
-1 MDVNEEQLP
+1 MESNQNEVIP
-10 PSTRN
+10 YTRD
-15 YFLTKTETIPENLIL
+15 YFLIKNEPIPENLIL
-30 FKDINMKISNQNPCN
+30 FKDITMTIRNANPCN
-45 YDLVYFQITN
+45 YELVYFQITDKTVGQN
-55 KPSDHTF
+55 F

-74 EQITLATFY
+74 EQISLATFY
-83 KQSNETFGITEILT
+83 KMSNETFGISEILT

-105 KLKVILRD
+105 KLKVTLQD
-113 NPNVLYSYYS
+113 NPEVIYNYDNS
-123 NAEESLQWILDISI
+123 ESLIWKLDISI
-137 YIDKD
+137 YMDKD

-147 YDTEKIPKF
+147 YDNEKIPKF
-156 LFKIIKENTEKYPNT
+156 LFKIIKDNAEKYPNS
-171 FNHTK
+171 FNHK
-176 ITTNNS
+176 SINTNNS
-182 FYSNNQL
+182 FYSSNQL
-189 NKTYKRNQYEYQ
+189 NKIYKRKQYDYQ
-201 KNNVDWMIQHEY
+201 KNNVDWMIQHEF
-213 NIANDK
+213 NIANNK
-219 TYDTFKLPIDYYV
+219 LYDTYKLPVDNYV
-232 YTIPDINIKLISD
+232 YTIPEINIKLISD
-245 NEGKILNMDSHNTS
+245 VEGKILNMDTQNIS
-259 IELKGGVLCDEV
+259 IKLKGGVLCDEV

-300 RLCAQWIEEMNNTF
+300 RLCTQWIEEMNNTY

-326 FRKCSVEEYNKFDIV
+326 FRKCSIEYYNEYDII

-350 KSYKTLLEEEPD
+350 KGYQTLVETEPE
-362 KNTFLHNF
+362 KNTLLHNF
-370 MWERV
+370 IWERI

-392 QIMSDYLKTVDSK
+392 QNMSSYLQSINSK
-405 YKWICSGTP
+405 YRWICSGTP
-414 FHNSTSF
+414 FHNINSF
-421 ENIISYVSNIEYNK
+421 ENVIDYVSNIEYDK

-483 DSALGDKDKKIEL
+483 DSALGDSNKKIEL

-501 VSDEHITILGNKPMS
+501 VSDEHINILGNKPMS

-523 MTVDCKNKM
+523 LTVDCNRKI

-539 TNLENELNNLH
+539 EKLTEQLEKLH
-550 TNPIENMNIIEEKTA
+550 TNPIENVDIIEEKIA
-565 KLEETKAKLKEA
+565 KLEETKIKLKES
-577 TAKYNIFSDLENK
+577 TAKYNIFNDLENK

-600 MEELDGLT
+600 MEDLDGLT

-614 GHLFCSQCINE
+614 GHLFCSQCIFD
-625 VHEHSHNSK
+625 VHNHSNNSSK
-634 IKCAMCRFKYDVTES
+634 IKCAMCRYKYDISET
-649 VVIKNEVNEVNEV
+649 VVIKNDV
-662 NEEEEKTG
+662 NEEEEELG

-710 KIFTEYDISHI
+710 KIFTEYEINHI
-721 FVNGSINTVS
+721 FLNGSINTVS

-751 KSPSGLNLTEATTII
+751 KSPSGLNLTEASTII

-795 EKVNVKRFIMRNTV
+795 EQVNVKRFIMRNTV
-809 EHDYYVRNIET
+809 EHDYYVRNIEE